1 MWRTKPRPSPP
12 HSAGRYH
19 YYRIDNQTNRR
30 TVTIDYR
37 RQTPHHQS
45 IDLQT
50 PYTASSLVI
59 ETRQSEE
66 STSASEARHVEGCP
80 TYFAAVSKRSL
91 SLLARRRG
99 HTIPK
104 KERERARR
112 HQAPSPH
119 LQRRSGS
126 SVRETGGPQQSQT
139 VPKGPPGPG
148 TAPASVLKA
157 DAPRSHHGSSV
168 MGDGVGTSAPCNA
181 HHRTSLSPVA
191 RRNNLAT
198 MGTPRI
204 RNLKLHVPSGDQLR
218 AASLNTV
225 LANTPKI
232 YQRVR

>member
-19 YYRIDNQTNRR
+19 YYRIDNRTDQR

-59 ETRQSEE
+59 KTRQSEE

-80 TYFAAVSKRSL
+80 TYFAAVSERSL

-119 LQRRSGS
+119 LQVNKPQLTRRS
-126 SVRETGGPQQSQT
+126 
-139 VPKGPPGPG
+139 
-148 TAPASVLKA
+148 
-157 DAPRSHHGSSV
+157 
-168 MGDGVGTSAPCNA
+168 
-181 HHRTSLSPVA
+181 
-191 RRNNLAT
+191 
-198 MGTPRI
+198 
-204 RNLKLHVPSGDQLR
+204 
-218 AASLNTV
+218 
-225 LANTPKI
+225 
-232 YQRVR
+232 Y

>member
-1 MWRTKPRPSPP
+1 MPLPAGDHQYRADLLQIEIVHNRT
-12 HSAGRYH
+12 
-19 YYRIDNQTNRR
+19 DRR

-80 TYFAAVSKRSL
+80 TYFAAVSERSL

-119 LQRRSGS
+119 LQMACQLHQLQCRSVGINH
-126 SVRETGGPQQSQT
+126 TGT
-139 VPKGPPGPG
+139 VYQAVWDKN
-148 TAPASVLKA
+148 LILCRDFHRMLFA
-157 DAPRSHHGSSV
+157 DIQGQCHIS
-168 MGDGVGTSAPCNA
+168 
-181 HHRTSLSPVA
+181 
-191 RRNNLAT
+191 
-198 MGTPRI
+198 
-204 RNLKLHVPSGDQLR
+204 
-218 AASLNTV
+218 
-225 LANTPKI
+225 
-232 YQRVR
+232 